1 MKILLAPVQVTP
13 TKPLTPTHVKGLIWL
28 DTFYKTTS
36 RLHEVTYLSNRIT
49 YDTTTQTVGF
59 WEYLDRKFPDQ
70 PGLYDDKSDLWI
82 AQQYMLC
89 HAERFVPSPESVF
102 RGRERIERER
112 WLHPASARMLT
123 IWEEQLRRLGIHDP
137 GFRRWLPFEMSEEE
151 LYDLLRRAGVLLDTR
166 AMGGAVYL
174 DFTGQGVPLRQ
185 IADEHGVS
193 NYIVQILRE
202 LIPHGRRHD
211 RVILAFDEEASDD
224 YNLVERVLIQA
235 GVNVHPRAM
244 SRVPL
249 EGVTGTARA
258 GGWER
263 YTVDKILERYARHG
277 DAAIRLA
284 LRIYYILELGLR
296 STKLFRLE
304 ALDEAVAEA
313 EALLARLPGDG
324 TEPAAA
330 QQFWGGLTRP
340 SDFYVDPLRFTRT
353 VLKEA
358 PRVPAAAD
366 ALREVFC
373 S

>member
-1 MKILLAPVQVTP
+1 MKILLAPVQITP
-13 TKPLTPTHVKGLIWL
+13 TKPLTPTHVKGLVWL
-28 DTFYKTTS
+28 DTFYKATS

-49 YDTTTQTVGF
+49 YDTTTQTLGF
-59 WEYLDRKFPDQ
+59 WEYLDRKFPDR

-82 AQQYMLC
+82 AEQYLRC
-89 HAERFVPSPESVF
+89 HAERFVPSPDSVT

-112 WLHPASARMLT
+112 WLHPASARILT
-123 IWEEQLRRLGIHDP
+123 IWEEQFRRLAIHDP
-137 GFRRWLPFEMSEEE
+137 GFRQWLPFEMSEEE
-151 LYDLLRRAGVLLDTR
+151 LYDLLRGAGVLLDAR
-166 AMGGAVYL
+166 SMGGGIYL
-174 DFTGQGVPLRQ
+174 DLTDRGIPLRQ

-193 NYIVQILRE
+193 NYIVQVLRE

-211 RVILAFDEEASDD
+211 RVILAFDEKAVDD
-224 YNLVERVLIQA
+224 YKLIEKVLILA
-235 GVNVHPRAM
+235 GVNVHPRSM

-263 YTVDKILERYARHG
+263 YTVDKILARYQRQG
-277 DAAIRLA
+277 DAAVRLA
-284 LRIYYILELGLR
+284 LRLYFILQLGLR

-313 EALLARLPGDG
+313 EALLSRLPGP
-324 TEPAAA
+324 ESSPAAA
-330 QQFWGGLTRP
+330 QRFWGGLTRP

-353 VLKEA
+353 VIKEA
-358 PRVPAAAD
+358 PRAPVAAA

>member
-1 MKILLAPVQVTP
+1 MKILLAPVQATP
-13 TKPLTPTHVKGLIWL
+13 TKPLTPTHIKGLVWL
-28 DTFYKTTS
+28 DTFYKATS
-36 RLHEVTYLSNRIT
+36 RLHDVTYLSNRIT
-49 YDTTTQTVGF
+49 YDTTAQTIGF

-82 AQQYMLC
+82 AQQYLRC
-89 HAERFVPSPESVF
+89 HAERFVPSPESIA
-102 RGRERIERER
+102 RGRERIEREH
-112 WLHPASARMLT
+112 WIHPASARILT
-123 IWEEQLRRLGIHDP
+123 IWEEQYRRLGVHDP
-137 GFRRWLPFEMSEEE
+137 GFWRWLPLEMSEEE
-151 LYDLLRRAGVLLDTR
+151 LYGMLRGAGSLLDCR
-166 AMGGAVYL
+166 SMGGGVYL
-174 DFTGQGVPLRQ
+174 DFTDQGAPLRQ

-193 NYIVQILRE
+193 NYIVQTLRE
-202 LIPHGRRHD
+202 LIPLGRRYD
-211 RVILAFDEEASDD
+211 RVVLAFDEEASDD
-224 YNLVERVLIQA
+224 YNLIEKVLIHA

-263 YTVDKILERYARHG
+263 YTVDKILARYQRQG
-277 DAAIRLA
+277 DAAVRLA
-284 LRIYYILELGLR
+284 LRLYFILELGLR

-313 EALLARLPGDG
+313 EVLLARLPGAG
-324 TEPAAA
+324 SSPAAA
-330 QQFWGGLTRP
+330 QQFWGGLTRR

-353 VLKEA
+353 VVKEA
-358 PRVPAAAD
+358 PRAPVAAA